1 MSNAAE
7 PPGTLVSRHYSAA
20 IVGLARIANTAIGQL
35 DLSAVL
41 DDRRTRHAQYQTLG
55 FSHVFTPLR
64 YRVFLCHSKGNGKF
78 GDRAPTPPPTSRQPR
93 PPQPTH

>member
-1 MSNAAE
+1 
-7 PPGTLVSRHYSAA
+7 
-20 IVGLARIANTAIGQL
+20 
-35 DLSAVL
+35 
-41 DDRRTRHAQYQTLG
+41 
-55 FSHVFTPLR
+55 VFTPLR